1 MNKSTRLMTILVLV
15 ALMATSSAWAASTK
29 EDLAGLKEEVKGLKA
44 GQVAIQNDLAAIK
57 KLLEQGARPA
67 APTQPGFKAADI
79 TIDGAP
85 FLGDENAI
93 VTLVEYSDY
102 QCPFCSRH
110 AKQVMPGLVK
120 NYVESGKLKIVM
132 RENPIESIHPSA
144 KGASQAALCARDQ
157 GKYWEMH
164 DVLFDNQRQ
173 LSIASLKTYGA
184 DLGLDAA
191 KFDAC
196 LDDGRYEQQIKD
208 DLASGRTLGV
218 RGTPAFVLGLTDPDD
233 SNKAN
238 VTEYI
243 SGAQSLDAFS
253 QTIDSLLK
261 KAEEVNEAD

>member
-1 MNKSTRLMTILVLV
+1 MNRLIRIVTIFTLAVLMV
-15 ALMATSSAWAASTK
+15 SPSVWAASTE
-29 EDLAGLKEEVKGLKA
+29 EDLAGLKEEIKGLKA
-44 GQVAIQNDLAAIK
+44 GQVAMQKDLAAIK
-57 KLLEQGARPA
+57 KILEQGAKA

-93 VTLVEYSDY
+93 VTMVEYSDY

-110 AKQVMPGLVK
+110 AKQVMPKLVQ

-132 RENPIESIHPSA
+132 RENPIESIHPAA

-173 LSIASLKTYGA
+173 LSITNLKAYGA
-184 DLGLDAA
+184 NLGLDTA

-196 LDDGRYEQQIKD
+196 LDDGKYEQQVKD
-208 DLASGRTLGV
+208 DLASGRALGV

-233 SNKAN
+233 PNKAN

-243 SGAQSLDAFS
+243 SGAQSLESFS
-253 QTIDSLLK
+253 QTIDSLLS
-261 KAEEVNEAD
+261 KANEVNEGE